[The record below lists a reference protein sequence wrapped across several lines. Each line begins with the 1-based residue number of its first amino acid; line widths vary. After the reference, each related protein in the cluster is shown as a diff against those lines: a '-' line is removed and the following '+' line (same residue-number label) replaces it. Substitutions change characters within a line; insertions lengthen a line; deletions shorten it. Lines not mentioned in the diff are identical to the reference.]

1 MQPLILSNDGESG
14 PAGWG
19 NVPTIGGDTATSIP
33 PTPTTPSATQDVQ
46 SSNAATLSAAQTS
59 FLPPA
64 PVASPM
70 LNANGY
76 MTNPWVS
83 WFQLLARRVGGNV
96 SSVGDQSALFAD
108 DQQVPQGQAADAILA
123 GMLDLIPDQNAPS
136 MPNVWAL
143 DAEPIP
149 QLVDGS
155 MFLLTDEPVG
165 SHVALW
171 NDINVSLVPPQGG
184 AAAPAIIPFNGDARL
199 DCYAFSG
206 TNATPD
212 EIHSSLEILHG
223 YKEGSDIS
231 FHLHWYPTN
240 TTVGNVKWQLRYT
253 WFNNG
258 TVPGAATTVFSTVA
272 TSGTAW
278 LEQNTAI
285 TISGAG
291 MKMGSRFVFS
301 LFRDATDAADTYAF
315 RAAVTDMGIHY
326 EIDAVG
332 SRSVALK

>member
-19 NVPTIGGDTATSIP
+19 NVPTIGGDTSTSIP
-33 PTPTTPSATQDVQ
+33 PTPTTPSATQTAQ
-46 SSNAATLSAAQTS
+46 SGNAATLSAAQAS

-70 LNANGY
+70 LNPDGY

-83 WFQLLARRVGGNV
+83 WFQMLARRVGGDN
-96 SSVGDQSALFAD
+96 SSVDQSALFAD
-108 DQQVPQGQAADAILA
+108 DQQAPQGQSADSILA
-123 GMLDLIPDQNAPS
+123 GMLDLLPDQS
-136 MPNVWAL
+136 HHM
-143 DAEPIP
+143 D
-149 QLVDGS
+149 DHS
-155 MFLLTDEPVG
+155 FLLTDEHVG

-223 YKEGSDIS
+223 YKEGSDIV

-240 TTVGNVKWQLRYT
+240 TTVANVKWKLRYT

-258 TVPGAATTVFSTVA
+258 TIPGAATTVFSTVA

-278 LEQNTAI
+278 QEQNTGI

-315 RAAVTDMGIHY
+315 NAAVTDMGIHY